1 MLQKDTSK
9 WPMVVCETAEDI
21 PAGGLKIVRPE
32 IVQQLGNT
40 VDAMFPA
47 FAAAFPQCAAA
58 MKEHW
63 SKPKLVVAP
72 VGLDW
77 IASVVLEGTGA
88 KNIQIKHGWVLAEVD
103 GPEFEE
109 YKAMLPVAWKEL
121 YRWFDSFGL
130 TDYPFNGD
138 WINTPFNY
146 ASRLAPERYR
156 QLIGGKKTDV
166 RDFEK
171 RFDSIKLRCWLLT
184 DASDTLWLDEQRCD
198 HKVYHLRGGN
208 FKDVGVLA
216 NPAQALDTY
225 LAHVLSGGKPADF
238 DFYKW
243 RV

>member
-9 WPMVVCETAEDI
+9 WPMVVCEKPEDI

-32 IVQQLGNT
+32 IVRQLGNS

-47 FAAAFPQCAAA
+47 FAAAFPQCAVA

-63 SKPKLVVAP
+63 SKPRLVVAP

-77 IASVVLEGTGA
+77 IASVILEGAET
-88 KNIQIKHGWVLAEVD
+88 KNIYIKSQSISSEVE

-109 YKAMLPVAWKEL
+109 YHAMLPVAWQEL
-121 YRWFDSFGL
+121 YRWFDSFGV
-130 TDYPFNGD
+130 TESPFNMA
-138 WINTPFNY
+138 WKNTPFNY

-156 QLIGGKKTDV
+156 QLIGGKKVDV

-171 RFDSIKLRCWLLT
+171 RIDSIKLRCWLLT
-184 DASDTLWLDEQRCD
+184 DAGNTLWLDEQRCD
-198 HKVYHLRGGN
+198 RKVYHLRGEG

-225 LAHVLSGGKPADF
+225 LAHVLSGGQPADF
-238 DFYKW
+238 DFYQW